1 MNSPEKQ
8 PKSNETE
15 KAINQ
20 SDERLKTN
28 IDPYHLSQVAIYFVE
43 INDWKAKTET
53 SPIQQ
58 KGAKLN
64 ADKFDGIGKVLDV
77 YGSREMTGEK
87 LLSMLEQRT
96 TQLNDRMDKI
106 SDKNSEHYLRLEKE
120 LQGVLD
126 ADNFVRQEAAHP
138 TSEAQLQ
145 LLNQQL
151 EMAKKE
157 QESGQS
163 QRGPES
169 AIDMVENKYKEL
181 LDKVIKECGVEMIV
195 NIPPEF
201 SPKNNGGYNL
211 LTDKKVT
218 NPSESHMGIG
228 GQVQVGNIMGVQR
241 TSQNALGEFLG
252 NKGITEAVYI
262 QPNIQT
268 IYETKTDYID
278 QEEGGFLGFGKKKIQ
293 VPKQRQVAVG
303 EKPITMAEAIK
314 GGSSEESVKLF
325 YTITP
330 SSEQANLYKDFN
342 GSRGNSM
349 LDMTIDMS
357 KSMAREILEV
367 SRKNPQFI
375 HELVDLVALKDM
387 NLPEDA
393 WNTSSDKNINPLRPP
408 YEKWRQMS
416 GGKSKMYIVEK
427 SEIADKLKN
436 GTPDFD
442 EKFVVEY

>member
-15 KAINQ
+15 KTINQ
-20 SDERLKTN
+20 SDERLKTS
-28 IDPYHLSQVAIYFVE
+28 IDPYHLSQVAMYFAE
-43 INDWKAKTET
+43 TNDWRAKTET

-64 ADKFDGIGKVLDV
+64 ADKFDNISKVLDV
-77 YGSREMTGEK
+77 YGAREITDEK

-106 SDKNSEHYLRLEKE
+106 SDKNSEHYIRLEKE

-126 ADNFVRQEAAHP
+126 ADDFVRRESAHP

-145 LLNQQL
+145 SMNQRL
-151 EMAKKE
+151 EIAKKE
-157 QESGQS
+157 QESRQS
-163 QRGPES
+163 QRGPEKT
-169 AIDMVENKYKEL
+169 IDMVENKHKEL
-181 LDKVIKECGVEMIV
+181 LDRVIKECGVEMSV
-195 NIPPEF
+195 NIPAEF
-201 SPKNNGGYNL
+201 SPKKNGGYNL
-211 LTDKKVT
+211 LADKKVA
-218 NPSESHMGIG
+218 NPSESNAGIG
-228 GQVQVGNIMGVQR
+228 GQGVVGSIMGVGR
-241 TSQNALGEFLG
+241 TYQNALGDFLG
-252 NKGITEAVYI
+252 SKGITEAVYV
-262 QPNIQT
+262 QPNTRI
-268 IYETKTDYID
+268 IYENKTDYTE
-278 QEEGGFLGFGKKKIQ
+278 QEEGGFLGFGKKKVQ
-293 VPKQRQVAVG
+293 VPKQRQVTVG
-303 EKPITMAEAIK
+303 EKPITMAETTK
-314 GGSSEESVKLF
+314 GGNSEESVKLF

-330 SSEQANLYKDFN
+330 SFEQANLYKDFN
-342 GSRGNSM
+342 VSRGNSM
-349 LDMTIDMS
+349 LDMTIDMP
-357 KSMAREILEV
+357 KSVAQEILEV

-393 WNTSSDKNINPLRPP
+393 WKTSSDKNINPLRPP
-408 YEKWRQMS
+408 YEKWREMT
-416 GGKSKMYIVEK
+416 GGKSKMYIVQK